1 MQRLDSSYIARTKE
15 IGIDFYPKIAADKS
29 LVGETQDFYQ
39 GLLAGFHGAMRL
51 IKALPEQ
58 ETFAALNSL
67 EIKLA
72 TLIDPNNDQIA
83 STPISTPTQNLIQ
96 NDITDSVM
104 PVLSRLDTNFIE
116 QLKQHSQD
124 KRDYQVV
131 ENLIVRSESQDF
143 YHGCLTAVN
152 FAKDICHEK
161 LAFVAIGLMGINLA
175 GYVELEK
182 EFTPLPPLENL
193 TAEEYLKNI
202 SKYSTE
208 SVDSGFIRYESPTG
222 AGVIARFTDWDAL
235 DGGDNLPFTV
245 YSYSEADPT
254 SELNLI
260 EHLSIPDAATD
271 FMDRVQH
278 LGGRVDDVQFFT
290 SDRRKKKLYATLS
303 SVEVEAAGLGDEFEI
318 IRRQQIATNEA
329 RILEEESRDE
339 ISRAEAID
347 LAGLDDEGFEA
358 EDIDLVEEEGEEEI
372 DWAALNDLDAEVL
385 LEQEWVAAELVKRM
399 QNLLVESLL
408 QDISYSLS
416 PEDFPYKF
424 NVVPDWM
431 IFLEDDEIKVLDS
444 TDDRNV
450 FNMTFEGE
458 IISSLSYPD
467 AVELNTQ
474 LERLEQL
481 NQVDD
486 EQEQEVDSSLVQAL
500 LEEDDSDINSDIKVD
515 SSSDSE
521 DDNVGA
527 VKNEST
533 ITEEIIVTPVDRDLY
548 EEFEEIIVDS
558 VDVIDEEQKVFAEQ
572 ILPIAAKL
580 QLNPEVIEGI
590 LEGHEV
596 RSRVYEYELVSRK
609 QQGVS
614 LHLVVEPDGRGE
626 LIEVDRNGEII
637 SAKNLTQQDVER
649 WQAINEQLETELREP
664 SQQRNIDKSD
674 AEL

>member
-1 MQRLDSSYIARTKE
+1 MQRLDFSYIARNKE
-15 IGIDFYPKIAADKS
+15 IGADFYPRIAADKS

-83 STPISTPTQNLIQ
+83 STPVATPTQNITQ
-96 NDITDSVM
+96 KDATDSVM
-104 PVLSRLDTNFIE
+104 PALSRLDTDFIE

-124 KRDYQVV
+124 KRDHQVV
-131 ENLIVRSESQDF
+131 ENLIVRSETQDF
-143 YHGCLTAVN
+143 YHGCITALH

-208 SVDSGFIRYESPTG
+208 SVDSGFIRYESSSG
-222 AGVIARFTDWDAL
+222 AGVIARFTDWEVLNA
-235 DGGDNLPFTV
+235 GDSPQFKV
-245 YSYSEADPT
+245 YSYSIDDG
-254 SELNLI
+254 LNRFDVANYPSML
-260 EHLSIPDAATD
+260 EGCTD

-303 SVEVEAAGLGDEFEI
+303 SVEVEAAGLGDEFEV
-318 IRRQQIATNEA
+318 IRRQQIAHDEI
-329 RILEEESRDE
+329 RILEEEREDD
-339 ISRAEAID
+339 ISRAEMVN
-347 LAGLDDEGFEA
+347 LVGLDNDGIDAEG
-358 EDIDLVEEEGEEEI
+358 IDLVEEEGEGEEET
-372 DWAALNDLDAEVL
+372 DWAALNDLDAEFL

-408 QDISYSLS
+408 PYINYSLS

-424 NVVPDWM
+424 DVVSNWM

-458 IISSLSYPD
+458 IISTLSYSD
-467 AVELNTQ
+467 ALLLSTN
-474 LERLEQL
+474 LDRLEQL

-486 EQEQEVDSSLVQAL
+486 EQEVDPYDVQAL
-500 LEEDDSDINSDIKVD
+500 LEEDDSDINADSNSDIN
-515 SSSDSE
+515 SDS
-521 DDNVGA
+521 DSKNDNVGA

-533 ITEEIIVTPVDRDLY
+533 ITE
-548 EEFEEIIVDS
+548 
-558 VDVIDEEQKVFAEQ
+558 
-572 ILPIAAKL
+572 
-580 QLNPEVIEGI
+580 
-590 LEGHEV
+590 
-596 RSRVYEYELVSRK
+596 
-609 QQGVS
+609 
-614 LHLVVEPDGRGE
+614 
-626 LIEVDRNGEII
+626 
-637 SAKNLTQQDVER
+637 
-649 WQAINEQLETELREP
+649 
-664 SQQRNIDKSD
+664 
-674 AEL
+674 

>member
-143 YHGCLTAVN
+143 YHGCITAVN
-152 FAKDICHEK
+152 FSKDICHEK

-208 SVDSGFIRYESPTG
+208 SVDSGFIRYESSSG
-222 AGVIARFTDWDAL
+222 AGVIARFTDWDVL
-235 DGGDNLPFTV
+235 DGGDSLPFTV
-245 YSYSEADPT
+245 YSYNEADPT

-260 EHLSIPDAATD
+260 EHLLIPDAATD

-278 LGGRVDDVQFFT
+278 LG
-290 SDRRKKKLYATLS
+290 
-303 SVEVEAAGLGDEFEI
+303 AGLMMCNFSH
-318 IRRQQIATNEA
+318 QIDV
-329 RILEEESRDE
+329 RKSC
-339 ISRAEAID
+339 
-347 LAGLDDEGFEA
+347 
-358 EDIDLVEEEGEEEI
+358 
-372 DWAALNDLDAEVL
+372 
-385 LEQEWVAAELVKRM
+385 M
-399 QNLLVESLL
+399 QHLNLL
-408 QDISYSLS
+408 
-416 PEDFPYKF
+416 
-424 NVVPDWM
+424 
-431 IFLEDDEIKVLDS
+431 
-444 TDDRNV
+444 
-450 FNMTFEGE
+450 
-458 IISSLSYPD
+458 
-467 AVELNTQ
+467 
-474 LERLEQL
+474 RL
-481 NQVDD
+481 
-486 EQEQEVDSSLVQAL
+486 
-500 LEEDDSDINSDIKVD
+500 
-515 SSSDSE
+515 
-521 DDNVGA
+521 
-527 VKNEST
+527 
-533 ITEEIIVTPVDRDLY
+533 
-548 EEFEEIIVDS
+548 
-558 VDVIDEEQKVFAEQ
+558 
-572 ILPIAAKL
+572 KL
-580 QLNPEVIEGI
+580 
-590 LEGHEV
+590 
-596 RSRVYEYELVSRK
+596 R
-609 QQGVS
+609 
-614 LHLVVEPDGRGE
+614 
-626 LIEVDRNGEII
+626 
-637 SAKNLTQQDVER
+637 A
-649 WQAINEQLETELREP
+649 
-664 SQQRNIDKSD
+664 
-674 AEL
+674 

>member
-1 MQRLDSSYIARTKE
+1 MERLGSGYIARAKE

-51 IKALPEQ
+51 MKVLPDR
-58 ETFAALNSL
+58 ETFDALNSL

-72 TLIDPNNDQIA
+72 TLINVDAGNDQIA
-83 STPISTPTQNLIQ
+83 SSSQPRI
-96 NDITDSVM
+96 DSVM
-104 PVLSRLDTNFIE
+104 PDLSRLDKNVIE
-116 QLKQHSQD
+116 QLKQDSNNISFNHLI
-124 KRDYQVV
+124 
-131 ENLIVRSESQDF
+131 ENLVVSGETQDF
-143 YHGCLTAVN
+143 YQGCLTAVN
-152 FAKDICHEK
+152 FSKDICHEK

-182 EFTPLPPLENL
+182 EFTPLPPLEHL

-208 SVDSGFIRYESPTG
+208 SVDSGFVRYESSAG
-222 AGVIARFTDWDAL
+222 AGVIARFSDWDVL
-235 DGGDNLPFTV
+235 DGGDSLPFTV

-260 EHLSIPDAATD
+260 EHLLIPDAATD

-278 LGGRVDDVQFFT
+278 LGGKVDDVQFFT
-290 SDRRKKKLYATLS
+290 SDRRKKKLYATLE
-303 SVEVEAAGLGDEFEI
+303 SVETEAAGLGDEFEI
-318 IRRQQIATNEA
+318 LRRQQIATNEA
-329 RILEEESRDE
+329 RILEEESENE
-339 ISRAEAID
+339 ISRAEMSK

-358 EDIDLVEEEGEEEI
+358 EDIDLVEEEEGEEEI

-385 LEQEWVAAELVKRM
+385 LEQEFEKSELVKRM

-424 NVVPDWM
+424 DVVPDWM

-444 TDDRNV
+444 TDDHNV

-458 IISSLSYPD
+458 IIGTLSYPD
-467 AVELNTQ
+467 ALELNTQ

-486 EQEQEVDSSLVQAL
+486 EQEQEVDPYDVQAL

-533 ITEEIIVTPVDRDLY
+533 ITEEIIVTPTDRDLY
-548 EEFEEIIVDS
+548 EEFEEIIVDD
-558 VDVIDEEQKVFAEQ
+558 VDDIAEEQKVFAEQ
-572 ILPIAAKL
+572 ILPIAAKF
-580 QLNPEVIEGI
+580 QLSPEDVEGI
-590 LEGHEV
+590 LSGHEV

-649 WQAINEQLETELREP
+649 WQAINEQLETELREQ
-664 SQQRNIDKSD
+664 SQQRNSDKSD